1 MTAKMAQCLSCST
14 YFHFGSMRISV
25 ISKSQ
30 ESTKLRQP
38 RTIQVF
44 VSLFCLYFLD
54 LIPVDWAEISHHEQT
69 TKFVPVTKPARA
81 HMMGQS
87 VSQMT
92 IARPYHSGGNS
103 ICVTRSA
110 TDMRVLQ
117 WLPLSFQRGLTF
129 CVRMEWDSCL
139 PEVYFS
145 HLPATWPLFFH
156 FSSRRTKRSLLD

>member
-117 WLPLSFQRGLTF
+117 WLPLSFQRFDILCQNGVRFMPTRGLL
-129 CVRMEWDSCL
+129 L
-139 PEVYFS
+139 PLACNVTAFFS
-145 HLPATWPLFFH
+145 L
-156 FSSRRTKRSLLD
+156 